1 MWAVGHDSSRLRNP
15 SFLPRDTA
23 FQPDAVLEDFVSVVV
38 GVDPCPFELQVTAL
52 QVAAGC

>member
-1 MWAVGHDSSRLRNP
+1 VWAVGHDSSRLRNP